1 MADWQIGR
9 LADLQI
15 GILADGQMGRLADW
29 QIGRWAYGQIG
40 RLADWTLADWQTS
53 TRHPPDTHQTPVKL
67 TYSNQSKN
75 LPPSGFLSRV
85 VDVGLFSGVIHKE
98 MSNLN
103 LKTYSLKVEFL

>member
-1 MADWQIGR
+1 M
-9 LADLQI
+9 
-15 GILADGQMGRLADW
+15 
-29 QIGRWAYGQIG
+29 
-40 RLADWTLADWQTS
+40 WTPGLNIYSTS
-53 TRHPPDTHQTPVKL
+53 NRIPSSHTDTVKL

>member
-1 MADWQIGR
+1 MEEKSSAHWNKN
-9 LADLQI
+9 
-15 GILADGQMGRLADW
+15 GI
-29 QIGRWAYGQIG
+29 Y
-40 RLADWTLADWQTS
+40 QTRS
-53 TRHPPDTHQTPVKL
+53 RHRSFKL